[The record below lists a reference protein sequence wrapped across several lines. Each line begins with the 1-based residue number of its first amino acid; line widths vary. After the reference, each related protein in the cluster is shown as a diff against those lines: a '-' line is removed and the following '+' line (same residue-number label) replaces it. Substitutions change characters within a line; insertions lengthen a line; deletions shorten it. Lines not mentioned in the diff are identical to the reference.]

1 MDYLVYVD
9 SNNRN
14 QLLFPNSNNFT
25 LYLTNPIKNITK
37 VELLTA
43 MLPGMN
49 TSQFITLDILEL
61 RTPNNLTADQLVLSN
76 KFSAAN
82 THLINNLMVPT
93 ANAFYGSFATVP
105 VKVQGSDEF
114 FNANYRVSINYP
126 SRIDKLDRL
135 TVTWRQPNNGSIFYD
150 NTYPPGVDL
159 GRTMFLLR
167 FETIMVPTEPER
179 PTSLPDPVPWDGVNG
194 PRTKVYILL
203 AIAVVG
209 LLVIIS
215 IKNRKKVL

>member
-1 MDYLVYVD
+1 MDYLVYAD

-61 RTPNNLTADQLVLSN
+61 RTPNNLTADQLVVTNTSSN
-76 KFSAAN
+76 TNSM
-82 THLINNLMVPT
+82 HNLMVPSS
-93 ANAFYGSFATVP
+93 NAFYGSFATIP
-105 VKVQGSDEF
+105 IKVQGSDEF
-114 FNANYRVSINYP
+114 FNANYRISVSYP

-135 TVTWRQPNNGSIFYD
+135 TITWRQPNNGSIFYD
-150 NTYPPGVDL
+150 PTGLDL
-159 GRTMFLLR
+159 GRTMCLLR
-167 FETIMVPTEPER
+167 FETVVVPIEPER

-194 PRTKVYILL
+194 PRTKLYILL
-203 AIAVVG
+203 AIAVIG
-209 LLVIIS
+209 LVIIIS
-215 IKNRKKVL
+215 IKNRKRHV